1 MQDLS
6 RIPKEEGGEELAPA
20 VVMKLD
26 VEGKVGK
33 VTSKSV
39 IPAKSQA
46 ENAENVKFALFAAN
60 YKSPSYTHLTISD
73 KLYKHHIFST
83 HPFFTKPFDFYL
95 I

>member
-6 RIPKEEGGEELAPA
+6 RIPKEEGGEELPPA

-33 VTSKSV
+33 VTSKSAHSALSDSANYFA

-60 YKSPSYTHLTISD
+60 YLPVMPIALIID
-73 KLYKHHIFST
+73 KH
-83 HPFFTKPFDFYL
+83 
-95 I
+95 